1 MSDKPSIPQVRQRI
15 DQIDDTIL
23 ELLKERLDCA
33 RTIGLL
39 KDETSRAKWDPQR
52 ELEIYE
58 RLKAKNLLIVPGHY
72 FFPGIDDPQWRHSQ
86 ECIRLNYSQSEELVR
101 RGIAILADEINAIY
115 RGS

>member
-58 RLKAKNLLIVPGHY
+58 RLKA
-72 FFPGIDDPQWRHSQ
+72 RHGLW
-86 ECIRLNYSQSEELVR
+86 ELARLEAVLR
-101 RGIAILADEINAIY
+101 LADHRASAEEA
-115 RGS
+115 S